1 MSEFLLGLL
10 TLRHS
15 FLTFTANATIVM
27 SQYQNTRLVWREY
40 MLVNFNVAGDLANL
54 LLSYLDSNPLTQ
66 SMQEGD
72 AGELAAL
79 RRQLSQY
86 TANSRMPFTDWWHGL
101 AVIARLYQK
110 PHIGLEVGTYIQPSH
125 CGVLGYLSLSCE
137 YLAEALQRFERF
149 QRLLYEGNEAFT
161 HAKGSTVTFSWPFDY
176 GYSTRESDE
185 VLISSLASYV
195 RMLVGDEALNPTKIG
210 FVHVKPENVEPYWQ
224 ILGCDVEFGCKNTY
238 IDFPVAMLALKVEK
252 ADPALRVL
260 LDQQAHALLDVL
272 PNGDHFEQ
280 QFYKYLL
287 RAMQDG
293 RPTIEEIAGYMK
305 TSPRTLH
312 RRLEERDLVFKQLL
326 QKTRQQLAQQYL
338 KEERLTLS
346 EIALLLGYSEQ
357 SAFSRAFKQWLGI
370 TPLRFQ
376 KMS

>member
-1 MSEFLLGLL
+1 
-10 TLRHS
+10 
-15 FLTFTANATIVM
+15 
-27 SQYQNTRLVWREY
+27 

-54 LLSYLDSNPLTQ
+54 LLSYLDANPL
-66 SMQEGD
+66 
-72 AGELAAL
+72 AGSSLDTPASGNKQVAEIEAL
-79 RRQLSQY
+79 RKQLSQY
-86 TANSRMPFTDWWHGL
+86 NANSRMPFTDWWHAL
-101 AVIARLYQK
+101 EIIAKLYDK
-110 PHIGLEVGTYIQPSH
+110 SYIGLEVGAYIQPSH

-161 HAKGSTVTFSWPFDY
+161 HAEGGLITFSWPFDY

-185 VLISSLASYV
+185 VLLSSLANYV
-195 RMLVGDEALNPTKIG
+195 RMLVGDDTLRPTKIG
-210 FVHVKPENVEPYWQ
+210 FVHAKPKDVAPYFQ
-224 ILGCDVEFGCKNTY
+224 LLGCDVEFDCKNTY
-238 IDFPVAMLALKVEK
+238 ISFPVSMLTLKVEK
-252 ADPALRVL
+252 ADPALRAL

-280 QFYKYLL
+280 QFYKYVL

-293 RPTIEEIAGYMK
+293 KPTIEEVARYMK
-305 TSPRTLH
+305 LSSRTLH
-312 RRLEERDLVFKQLL
+312 RRLEERELVFKVLL

-338 KEERLTLS
+338 KEGRLTLS

>member
-1 MSEFLLGLL
+1 
-10 TLRHS
+10 
-15 FLTFTANATIVM
+15 
-27 SQYQNTRLVWREY
+27 

-54 LLSYLDSNPLTQ
+54 LLSYLDDNPLENND
-66 SMQEGD
+66 SEI
-72 AGELAAL
+72 AAL
-79 RRQLSQY
+79 RTKLSQY
-86 TANSRMPFTDWWHGL
+86 NANSRMPFTDWWHAL
-101 AVIARLYQK
+101 EVIAKLYQK
-110 PHIGLEVGTYIQPSH
+110 PYIGLEVGAYIQPSH

-161 HAKGSTVTFSWPFDY
+161 QAQGNLVTFSWPFDY

-185 VLISSLASYV
+185 VLISSMASYV
-195 RMLVGDEALNPTKIG
+195 RMLVGDEDLKPTRIG
-210 FVHVKPENVEPYWQ
+210 FVHTKPKDITPYSNL
-224 ILGCDVEFGCKNTY
+224 LGCDVEFECKNTY
-238 IDFPVAMLALKVEK
+238 VSFPVSMLTLKVEK
-252 ADPALRVL
+252 ADPALRAL

-280 QFYKYLL
+280 QFYKYVL

-293 RPTIEEIAGYMK
+293 KPTIDEVAGYMK
-305 TSPRTLH
+305 MSSRTLH
-312 RRLEERDLVFKQLL
+312 RRLEERQLVFKELL

-338 KEERLTLS
+338 KEGRLTLS

-357 SAFSRAFKQWLGI
+357 SAFTRAFKQWLGE

-376 KMS
+376 KRLMKES

>member
-1 MSEFLLGLL
+1 
-10 TLRHS
+10 
-15 FLTFTANATIVM
+15 
-27 SQYQNTRLVWREY
+27 

-54 LLSYLDSNPLTQ
+54 LLSYLDDNPIENND
-66 SMQEGD
+66 SEI
-72 AGELAAL
+72 AVL
-79 RRQLSQY
+79 RTKLSQY
-86 TANSRMPFTDWWHGL
+86 SANSRMPFTDWWHAL
-101 AVIARLYQK
+101 EVIAKLYQK
-110 PHIGLEVGTYIQPSH
+110 PHIGLEVGAYIQPSH

-161 HAKGSTVTFSWPFDY
+161 QAQGDLVTFSWPFDY

-185 VLISSLASYV
+185 VLISSMASYV
-195 RMLVGDEALNPTKIG
+195 RMLVGNEDLKPTRIG
-210 FVHVKPENVEPYWQ
+210 FVHAKPKDIAPYFKL
-224 ILGCDVEFGCKNTY
+224 LGCDVEFECKNTY
-238 IDFPVAMLALKVEK
+238 VSFPVSMLTLKVEK
-252 ADPALRVL
+252 ADPALRAL

-280 QFYKYLL
+280 QFYKYVL

-293 RPTIEEIAGYMK
+293 KPTIDEVAGYMK
-305 TSPRTLH
+305 MSARTLH
-312 RRLEERDLVFKQLL
+312 RRLEERQLVFKELL

-338 KEERLTLS
+338 KEGRLTLS

-357 SAFSRAFKQWLGI
+357 SAFTRAFKQWLGE

-376 KMS
+376 KRLLKES